1 MRIFTVISSVS
12 SSNSPSTG
20 AGLVGCGEAVGAAG
34 AYEKTAEDI
43 LTFYYPGM
51 ALYRIDWQE
60 KALTRIEALP
70 ESVGHA
76 RAKPTPKPTQAPL
89 PALKSGEWYARVN
102 LETAS
107 SSLNVR
113 EQPGTTARILGTLS
127 KGDRVI
133 VVRDAGDGWY
143 EIRTVELSG
152 YVKGDYIRKE

>member
-1 MRIFTVISSVS
+1 M
-12 SSNSPSTG
+12 
-20 AGLVGCGEAVGAAG
+20 L
-34 AYEKTAEDI
+34 
-43 LTFYYPGM
+43 L
-51 ALYRIDWQE
+51 
-60 KALTRIEALP
+60 
-70 ESVGHA
+70 H
-76 RAKPTPKPTQAPL
+76 PL

-133 VVRDAGDGWY
+133 VIRDAGDGWY